1 MKNRICALIVVI
13 TLLLTGCS
21 GKAPKTPA
29 VDITEGLVYDETDN
43 TWSTTDEE
51 WKYLVY
57 RMKQDNERCKDM
69 KGVRILATDDKVI
82 FISGLSAVDKDG
94 KKADAYTTYEIGSVT
109 KMFTATCILQ
119 LAERGKLSIS
129 DTLDK
134 YFPEFEKGKEITIF
148 DVLHMQAG
156 LEREFFPD
164 SAYYKPDG
172 SVDEDFTRKY
182 YTDGFTD
189 KELLKSLFS
198 LDLLY
203 KPGTDCRYSNA
214 GYILLAMIIEK
225 VSKMS
230 YSKYVQKNIF
240 DVCGMTHT
248 SSMKKGDLT
257 SVPEEDKTFTEFK
270 IGELF
275 GSLYFQDP
283 KTGRGAGDIHSCA
296 ADMILFDRA
305 LIGGK
310 LINQD
315 SLKIMF
321 DLQIKSINEY
331 YDKKMDYGCGWTT
344 HPVVPFAGG
353 VDVYSHSGKTMS
365 YSTDSL
371 YCKSEHHGNIYLI
384 QFCSAVTDKTNE
396 YMCICDKSIIDAL
409 SVKYW

>member
-1 MKNRICALIVVI
+1 MRQKICALIVI
-13 TLLLTGCS
+13 FTLLLTGCAD
-21 GKAPKTPA
+21 KAPKVPA

-43 TWSTTDEE
+43 TWSTPDEE

-57 RMKQDNERCKDM
+57 IMKQDNERSKNM
-69 KGVRILATDDKVI
+69 KGIRILATDDKVI
-82 FISGLSAVDKDG
+82 FISGLASVDKDG
-94 KKADAYTTYEIGSVT
+94 KKGDAYTTYEIGSVT

-119 LAERGKLSIS
+119 LAEQGKLSIS

-203 KPGTDCRYSNA
+203 KPGTDCQYSNA

-240 DVCGMTHT
+240 DVCGMTHS
-248 SSMKKGDLT
+248 SSMKRGDIT
-257 SVPEEDKTFTEFK
+257 SVPENDMTNTEFNT
-270 IGELF
+270 GELF

-283 KTGRGAGDIHSCA
+283 KTGSGAGDIHSCA
-296 ADMILFDRA
+296 ADMIIFDRA
-305 LIGGK
+305 LISGK
-310 LINQD
+310 LINQ
-315 SLKIMF
+315 F
-321 DLQIKSINEY
+321 
-331 YDKKMDYGCGWTT
+331 
-344 HPVVPFAGG
+344 
-353 VDVYSHSGKTMS
+353 
-365 YSTDSL
+365 
-371 YCKSEHHGNIYLI
+371 
-384 QFCSAVTDKTNE
+384 
-396 YMCICDKSIIDAL
+396 
-409 SVKYW
+409 

>member
-1 MKNRICALIVVI
+1 MRQKICALIVI
-13 TLLLTGCS
+13 FTLLLTGCAD
-21 GKAPKTPA
+21 KAPKVPA

-43 TWSTTDEE
+43 TWSTPDDE

-57 RMKQDNERCKDM
+57 IMKQDNERSKNM

-82 FISGLSAVDKDG
+82 FISGLASVDKDG
-94 KKADAYTTYEIGSVT
+94 KKGDAYTTYEIGSVT

-119 LAERGKLSIS
+119 LAEQGKLSIS

-189 KELLKSLFS
+189 KELLKSIFS

-203 KPGTDCRYSNA
+203 KPGTDCQYSNA

-230 YSKYVQKNIF
+230 YDKYVQKNIF
-240 DVCGMTHT
+240 DVCGMTHS
-248 SSMKKGDLT
+248 SSMKRGDIT
-257 SVPEEDKTFTEFK
+257 SVPENDKTNTEFNT
-270 IGELF
+270 GELF

-296 ADMILFDRA
+296 ADMIIFDRA
-305 LIGGK
+305 LISGK

-321 DLQIKSINEY
+321 DLQIKSLNEY

-344 HPVVPFAGG
+344 HPTLPFA
-353 VDVYSHSGKTMS
+353 DNMEIYAHTGKTMS
-365 YSTDSL
+365 YSTDSV
-371 YCKSEHHGNIYLI
+371 YCKTKHHGNVYIF
-384 QFCSAVTDKTNE
+384 QCCSAVTEKTSE
-396 YMCICDKSIIDAL
+396 YMYICDQAIINALAVKS
-409 SVKYW
+409 W